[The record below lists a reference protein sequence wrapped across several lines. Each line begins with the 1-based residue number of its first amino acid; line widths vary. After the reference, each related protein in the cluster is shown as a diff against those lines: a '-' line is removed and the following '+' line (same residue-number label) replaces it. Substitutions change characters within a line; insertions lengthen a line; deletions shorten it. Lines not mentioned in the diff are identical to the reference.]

1 MRAQLS
7 GCASWQAC
15 VEHRKTVRAGCT
27 VQEWLQQGALDV
39 VDQVIDGG
47 HAGLQEAAIQ
57 LHDGVPFLDAS
68 HLPNSALKHL
78 GDDHSCGELAL
89 CYTHCT
95 HLRHVHTSA
104 YLQMQ
109 NHAVLEM
116 RAWVKFHL
124 ISKVTKLQ
132 AFESC

>member
-7 GCASWQAC
+7 GTASWQAC
-15 VEHRKTVRAGCT
+15 LAHRNTVRTGCT
-27 VQEWLQQGALDV
+27 VQEWLKQCALDV
-39 VDQVIDGG
+39 IDQVIDSS

-68 HLPNSALKHL
+68 HLANSALKHL

-95 HLRHVHTSA
+95 HLQHTHTSA
-104 YLQMQ
+104 YL
-109 NHAVLEM
+109 
-116 RAWVKFHL
+116 
-124 ISKVTKLQ
+124 
-132 AFESC
+132 